1 MFTDIYRE
9 IATAYSAAAAKAPGL
24 KARFEAARLHRWQIS
39 PACR

>member
-24 KARFEAARLHRWQIS
+24 KARFEILSQVPVRPGLTAL
-39 PACR
+39 